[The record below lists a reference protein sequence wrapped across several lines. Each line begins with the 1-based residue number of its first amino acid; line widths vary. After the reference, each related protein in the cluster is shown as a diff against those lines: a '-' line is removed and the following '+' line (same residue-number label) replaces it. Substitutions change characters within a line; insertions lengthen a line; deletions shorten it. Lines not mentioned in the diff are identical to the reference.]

1 MKGFL
6 HLAPGLRAV
15 HVVSESRINL
25 WDDMEVPEESF
36 HWSSWDSRTCYPRRA
51 FNQQI
56 TDERRGITVLDPMSS
71 LLREFLR
78 SQWRFSYKSYYSY
91 EVEPPLMNKESP
103 QQAHFPQFDI
113 GERLLFYVHE
123 HRFPNIE
130 LVRKWGNKR
139 K

>member
-1 MKGFL
+1 
-6 HLAPGLRAV
+6 
-15 HVVSESRINL
+15 
-25 WDDMEVPEESF
+25 MEVPEESF